1 MSETTRQPHARL
13 PRRHRALPASDLPHP
28 PDLALTRAENGAEMP
43 PSPSDPVVAA
53 AEAGGRQA
61 PMPAVW
67 PARAA
72 RIGIF
77 AGLDAEGRALVETE
91 SGADPQVAI
100 VAAPCPDGAIEAAR
114 GRRVVLLFEEGDP
127 DRPLIVGWVAEALS
141 ADPAERRYVRAD
153 ARVLV
158 LEGREE
164 VELRCGEA
172 SIRLTRDGRVVVRG
186 KAILS
191 DAQGMHRIRGA
202 AVRIN

>member
-1 MSETTRQPHARL
+1 MS
-13 PRRHRALPASDLPHP
+13 PA
-28 PDLALTRAENGAEMP
+28 
-43 PSPSDPVVAA
+43 PSDPVVAA
-53 AEAGGRQA
+53 AEAGGHEA
-61 PMPAVW
+61 PLPAVRT
-67 PARAA
+67 AHAA

-77 AGLDAEGRALVETE
+77 AGLDAGGQALVETE
-91 SGADPQVAI
+91 SGADPKVAI
-100 VAAPCPDGAIEAAR
+100 VAAPCPDGAIEVAR

-153 ARVLV
+153 ARILV

-191 DAQGMHRIRGA
+191 DAQEMHRIRGA